1 VAVSDRVLKN
11 RVLKQ
16 WDRIGAWILALAGV
30 IVIGIG
36 WKETAGTPF
45 PAEQLPYLISAG
57 IGGALLVG
65 FGAALLITAE
75 LRDEWHKLDRIE
87 QAIRETRGDPW
98 GNNGL
103 ARVEPPVSPPSLDL
117 EDAEIAAVRVEET
130 PAAGIQSRSARE
142 RPLRARS

>member
-1 VAVSDRVLKN
+1 VLKN

-16 WDRIGAWILALAGV
+16 WDRIGAWILALIGA
-30 IVIGIG
+30 IVIGVG
-36 WKETAGTPF
+36 WKNTAGTPF

-65 FGAALLITAE
+65 FGAALLISAE

-87 QAIRETRGDPW
+87 QAIRETRRDPW
-98 GNNGL
+98 GDNGL
-103 ARVEPPVSPPSLDL
+103 ARGDTPAARPSLGT
-117 EDAEIAAVRVEET
+117 EDAEIAAV
-130 PAAGIQSRSARE
+130 PADGTQAAERQNRSTRD

>member
-1 VAVSDRVLKN
+1 MDVSDRVLKK

-16 WDRIGAWILALAGV
+16 WDRIGAWILALIGV
-30 IVIGIG
+30 VVIGVG
-36 WKETAGTPF
+36 WKNTAGTPF

-65 FGAALLITAE
+65 FGAALLISAE

-87 QAIRETRGDPW
+87 QAIRETRRDPW
-98 GNNGL
+98 GDNGL
-103 ARVEPPVSPPSLDL
+103 ARGDTPIARPSLGT
-117 EDAEIAAVRVEET
+117 EEAEISAVPADGT
-130 PAAGIQSRSARE
+130 QAAGTQNRSTRE